1 MRKLILNIVFILTS
15 FFSLAQEKKDYKV
28 YQFEQNDSLN
38 GHISKIVRYNKN
50 GLKSYEE
57 LVDYKVSKL
66 SGFSDYIDNYF
77 YNDTLLIK
85 TQTTY
90 NNSER
95 KAETTFEY
103 NSDNQLIKETVS
115 SYERRLKEDLKK
127 GIEYGDCII
136 EEEDYEKNP
145 SWKIETEKF
154 FKYNSKG
161 QLIETYA
168 PEKSQSRQNRY
179 LYRYNYDGLIEK
191 VTSLENDEVIWE
203 EFREN
208 FENGNY
214 DYIRLWSN
222 DFTFRNVCRS
232 VGKKR
237 FKYDNRNNLIE
248 KSRPDE
254 TGILGIVKTKFY
266 YDDNDVLIKQ
276 ERYNTKDELE
286 ITHIYIYE

>member
-1 MRKLILNIVFILTS
+1 MRKLILNIVFILTTLC
-15 FFSLAQEKKDYKV
+15 SLAQEKKDYKV

-38 GHISKIVRYNKN
+38 GHFSKIVRYNED

-57 LVDYKVSKL
+57 LIDYKVSKL
-66 SGFSDYIDNYF
+66 SSFSDYIDNHF
-77 YNDTLLIK
+77 YSDTLLIK

-103 NSDNQLIKETVS
+103 NSDSQLIKETVS
-115 SYERRLKEDLKK
+115 SYERRLKKDLKK

-145 SWKIETEKF
+145 SWEIETEKF
-154 FKYNSKG
+154 FKYNLKG

-191 VTSLENDEVIWE
+191 VTSLENNEIIWE

-208 FENGNY
+208 FKNGNY

-222 DFTFRNVCRS
+222 DFTFKNVCRS
-232 VGKKR
+232 VGAKR
-237 FKYDNRNNLIE
+237 FKYDSRNNLIE

-254 TGILGIVKTKFY
+254 TGIRGIVKTRFY

-276 ERYNTKDELE
+276 ERYNSKDELE

>member
-1 MRKLILNIVFILTS
+1 MILNIVLILTTL
-15 FFSLAQEKKDYKV
+15 FSIAQEKKDYKV
-28 YQFEQNDSLN
+28 YQFEQYDSLN
-38 GHISKIVRYNKN
+38 GHISKIVRFNKD

-57 LVDYKVSKL
+57 LIDYKNSKL
-66 SGFSDYIDNYF
+66 SGFSDYIDNHF
-77 YNDTLLIK
+77 YNDALLIK
-85 TQTTY
+85 TETTY

-103 NSDNQLIKETVS
+103 NSDNQLIKEIFS
-115 SYERRLKEDLKK
+115 SYERRLKKDLKK
-127 GIEYGDCII
+127 GVEYGDCII

-145 SWKIETEKF
+145 SWEIETEKY

-179 LYRYNYDGLIEK
+179 IYRYNYDGLIEK

-222 DFTFRNVCRS
+222 EFTFKNVCRS
-232 VGKKR
+232 VGSKR
-237 FKYDNRNNLIE
+237 FQYDSRNNLIE

-254 TGILGIVKTKFY
+254 TGIRGIVKIRFY
-266 YDDNDVLIKQ
+266 YDDNDVLIKT